1 MALELRQSLKLSQQ
15 LVMTPQ
21 LQQAIKL
28 LQLSR
33 LELADTITQE
43 IEQNPILEDDTPS
56 LNSETEPG
64 PDQAPA
70 LDQAKTEQ
78 SDHTSEVD
86 MENSSELPEINWSDY
101 ANEYEPF
108 SSYNPRGS
116 DSEETGSRLD
126 ILTEKPNLLS
136 HLRWQLSF
144 IETLEEEDEILESI
158 LGNLNHNGF
167 LEAEL
172 DEIAE
177 QTGYS
182 LEEVEDTL
190 ELVQGLDPAGVGA
203 RNVQESLL
211 LQLQRLQLTDE
222 LPSEIIKNHLN
233 YLETKNYIA
242 IAKATRRKVEEVIA
256 AVNII
261 IDLDPHPGQAYSNE
275 EPQYIT
281 PDVMVQKIDG
291 EYVILQNNDGLPRL
305 KISSYYKAVLQDKKS
320 TPQATREYI
329 QDKMRSASWLIKSI
343 EQRQRTIYKVV
354 ESIIKFQYD
363 FFEQGVAHLKPL
375 VLRDVA
381 EDIEMHESTVSR
393 VTSNKYMHTPQGT
406 FELKYFF
413 NSAIE
418 RKGGGEALSSESI
431 RQQLKQMVAKEDP
444 DKPLSDLAISKLFGD
459 EKIKLAR
466 RTVAKYREQLGILP
480 SKYRKK
486 PKLK

>member
-43 IEQNPILEDDTPS
+43 IEQNPVLDDDTPS
-56 LNSETEPG
+56 LNSELAPG

-70 LDQAKTEQ
+70 PDQTNKEQ
-78 SDHTSEVD
+78 SDHTSEVNID
-86 MENSSELPEINWSDY
+86 NNSEIPEINWADY
-101 ANEYEPF
+101 ANEYEPI
-108 SSYNPRGS
+108 SSYNPRSS

-136 HLRWQLSF
+136 HLNWQLSF
-144 IETLEEEDEILESI
+144 IDTSEDEDEIIEAI
-158 LGNLNHNGF
+158 LGNLNQNGF

-172 DEIAE
+172 EEIAE
-177 QTGYS
+177 QTDFSVDEVDDALELIQS
-182 LEEVEDTL
+182 LE
-190 ELVQGLDPAGVGA
+190 PSGVGA
-203 RNVQESLL
+203 RNIQESLL
-211 LQLQRLQLTDE
+211 LQLKRLNLAKS
-222 LPSEIIKNHLN
+222 LPTEIIKNHLH

-242 IAKATRRKVEEVIA
+242 IAKATRHKIEDVVA

-261 IDLDPHPGQAYSNE
+261 VDLDPRPGQAYSNE

-281 PDVMVQKIDG
+281 PDVTVQKIDG
-291 EYVILQNNDGLPRL
+291 EYVILQNNDGLPTL
-305 KISSYYKAVLQDKKS
+305 KISAYYRSVMQDKKS
-320 TPQATREYI
+320 TPAATREYI
-329 QDKMRSASWLIKSI
+329 QDKVRSAQWLIKSI
-343 EQRQRTIYKVV
+343 QQRQRTIYKVV
-354 ESIIKFQYD
+354 ESLIKFQYD
-363 FFEQGVAHLKPL
+363 FFEKGVAHLKPL

-393 VTSNKYMHTPQGT
+393 VTSNKYVHTPQGT

-418 RKGGGEALSSESI
+418 RKGGGEAMSSESI
-431 RQQLKQMVAKEDP
+431 RQQLKQIVAKENP
-444 DKPLSDLAISKLFGD
+444 DKPYSDLAISKIFAD
-459 EKIKLAR
+459 ENIKLAR

>member
-33 LELADTITQE
+33 LELADSITQE
-43 IEQNPILEDDTPS
+43 VEQNPILEDDTPS
-56 LNSETEPG
+56 LNSDISPG

-70 LDQAKTEQ
+70 PDQANAEQ

-86 MENSSELPEINWSDY
+86 MERNAELPEINWSDY
-101 ANEYEPF
+101 VNEYEPV

-116 DSEETGSRLD
+116 NNEETGSRLD
-126 ILTEKPNLLS
+126 ILSEKPNLLS
-136 HLRWQLSF
+136 HLNWQLSF
-144 IETLEEEDEILESI
+144 IETLEEEDDILESI
-158 LGNLNHNGF
+158 LGNLNSNGF

-172 DEIAE
+172 SESAE

-190 ELVQGLDPAGVGA
+190 ELLQELDPSGVGA

-211 LQLQRLQLTDE
+211 LQLKRLHLADS

-242 IAKATRRKVEEVIA
+242 IAKATHHKIEDVIA
-256 AVNII
+256 AVNTI

-281 PDVMVQKIDG
+281 PDVTVHKIDG
-291 EYVILQNNDGLPRL
+291 EYVILQNNDGLPKL

-320 TPQATREYI
+320 TPQETREYI
-329 QDKMRSASWLIKSI
+329 QDKMRSAAWLIKSI

-354 ESIIKFQYD
+354 ESIIKFQFD
-363 FFEQGVAHLKPL
+363 FFENGVAYLKPL

-381 EDIEMHESTVSR
+381 EDIDMHESTVSR
-393 VTSNKYMHTPQGT
+393 VTSNKYVHTPQGT

-418 RKGGGEALSSESI
+418 RKGGGDALSSESI
-431 RQQLKQMVAKEDP
+431 RQQLKQMVSKENP
-444 DKPLSDLAISKLFGD
+444 DKPLSDLAISKLFAD
-459 EKIKLAR
+459 ENIKLAR

>member
-1 MALELRQSLKLSQQ
+1 MALELRQSLKLTQQ

-43 IEQNPILEDDTPS
+43 VEQNPLLEDDTPS
-56 LNSETEPG
+56 LNSDMTPG

-70 LDQAKTEQ
+70 PDQAYTEQ
-78 SDHTSEVD
+78 SDRTSEVD
-86 MENSSELPEINWSDY
+86 MERPTEPPEINWSDY
-101 ANEYEPF
+101 TNEYEPT

-116 DSEETGSRLD
+116 NSEETGSRLD
-126 ILTEKPNLLS
+126 ILSEKPDLLS

-144 IETLEEEDEILESI
+144 IETLEEEDEIIEAI

-172 DEIAE
+172 SEIAE
-177 QTGYS
+177 QTGYTI
-182 LEEVEDTL
+182 EEVEDTL
-190 ELVQGLDPAGVGA
+190 ELVQELDPSGVGA

-211 LQLQRLQLTDE
+211 LQLKRLKLANS
-222 LPSEIIKNHLN
+222 LPADIIKDHLN

-242 IAKATRRKVEEVIA
+242 IAKATRHKVEDVIA

-261 IDLDPHPGQAYSNE
+261 IDLDPHPGQAYSSE

-281 PDVMVQKIDG
+281 PDVTVQKMDG
-291 EYVILQNNDGLPRL
+291 EYVILQNNDGLPKLR
-305 KISSYYKAVLQDKKS
+305 ISSYYQAMLQDKKS
-320 TPQATREYI
+320 TPLETREYI
-329 QDKMRSASWLIKSI
+329 QDKMRSAAWLIKSI

-354 ESIIKFQYD
+354 ESLIKFQYD
-363 FFEQGVAHLKPL
+363 FFENGVAFLKPL

-393 VTSNKYMHTPQGT
+393 VTSNKYVHTPQGT

-431 RQQLKQMVAKEDP
+431 RQQLKQMVAKENP
-444 DKPLSDLAISKLFGD
+444 DKPLSDLAISKLFAD
-459 EKIKLAR
+459 ENIKLAR

>member
-43 IEQNPILEDDTPS
+43 VEQNPVLEDDTPS
-56 LNSETEPG
+56 LNSEQAPG

-70 LDQAKTEQ
+70 PDQTNKEQ
-78 SDHTSEVD
+78 SDQTSEINI
-86 MENSSELPEINWSDY
+86 ENNSEIPDINWSDY
-101 ANEYEPF
+101 ANEYEPI

-116 DSEETGSRLD
+116 DREETGSRLD

-136 HLRWQLSF
+136 HLHWQLSF
-144 IETLEEEDEILESI
+144 IETSEGEDDILEAI
-158 LGNLNHNGF
+158 LGNLNQTGF

-172 DEIAE
+172 EEIAE

-182 LEEVEDTL
+182 VDEVDDAL
-190 ELVQGLDPAGVGA
+190 ELLQELEPSGVGA

-211 LQLQRLQLTDE
+211 LQLKRLRLNNP
-222 LPSEIIKNHLN
+222 LPADIIKNHLH

-242 IAKATRRKVEEVIA
+242 IAKATHHKIEDVVA
-256 AVNII
+256 AVSII

-281 PDVMVQKIDG
+281 PDITVQKIDG
-291 EYVILQNNDGLPRL
+291 EYVILTNNDGLPKLR
-305 KISSYYKAVLQDKKS
+305 INDYYKSVMLDKKS
-320 TPQATREYI
+320 TPVETREYI
-329 QDKMRSASWLIKSI
+329 QDKIRSASWLIKSI
-343 EQRQRTIYKVV
+343 QQRQRTIYKVV
-354 ESIIKFQYD
+354 ESLIKFQYD
-363 FFEQGVAHLKPL
+363 FFENGVAHLKPL

-393 VTSNKYMHTPQGT
+393 VTSNKYVHTPQGT

-418 RKGGGEALSSESI
+418 RKGGGDALSSESI
-431 RQQLKQMVAKEDP
+431 RQRLKQIVSKENS
-444 DKPLSDLAISKLFGD
+444 DKPYSDLAISKLFAD
-459 EKIKLAR
+459 ENIKLAR

-480 SKYRKK
+480 SKYRKN

>member
-56 LNSETEPG
+56 LNSETAPG

-70 LDQAKTEQ
+70 LDQANTEQ
-78 SDHTSEVD
+78 SDHTSEVN

-108 SSYNPRGS
+108 SSYNPRGP

-144 IETLEEEDEILESI
+144 IETLEEEDEILEAI
-158 LGNLNHNGF
+158 LGNLNQNGL

-172 DEIAE
+172 AEIAE

-211 LQLQRLQLTDE
+211 LQLQRLQLTDG
-222 LPSEIIKNHLN
+222 LPSEIIRNHLN
-233 YLETKNYIA
+233 YLETKNYIG

-261 IDLDPHPGQAYSNE
+261 LDLDPHPGQVYSNE

-291 EYVILQNNDGLPRL
+291 EYVIQQNNDGLPRL
-305 KISSYYKAVLQDKKS
+305 RISAYYQAVLQDKKS

-418 RKGGGEALSSESI
+418 RKGGGDALSSESI

>member
-1 MALELRQSLKLSQQ
+1 MALELRQTLKLSQQ

-43 IEQNPILEDDTPS
+43 VEQNPVLEDDTPS
-56 LNSETEPG
+56 LNSEQGPG

-70 LDQAKTEQ
+70 PDQTNKEQ
-78 SDHTSEVD
+78 SDHTSEINI
-86 MENSSELPEINWSDY
+86 ENNSELPDINWSDY
-101 ANEYEPF
+101 ANEYEPI

-136 HLRWQLSF
+136 HLHWQLSF
-144 IETLEEEDEILESI
+144 IDTTEQEDEIIESI
-158 LGNLNHNGF
+158 LGNLNQNGF

-172 DEIAE
+172 EEIAE
-177 QTGYS
+177 QTGYT
-182 LEEVEDTL
+182 VDDVDDTL
-190 ELVQGLDPAGVGA
+190 ELLQGLEPSGVGA

-211 LQLQRLQLTDE
+211 LQLKRLNLAKS
-222 LPSEIIKNHLN
+222 LPTEIVTHHLN

-242 IAKATRRKVEEVIA
+242 IAKATRHKVEDVVDAIK
-256 AVNII
+256 II
-261 IDLDPHPGQAYSNE
+261 INLDPHPGQAYSNE

-281 PDVMVQKIDG
+281 PDVTVQKIDG
-291 EYVILQNNDGLPRL
+291 EYVILQNNDGLPTL
-305 KISSYYKAVLQDKKS
+305 KISAYYRSVMQDKKS
-320 TPQATREYI
+320 TPAETREYI
-329 QDKMRSASWLIKSI
+329 QDKVRSAQWLIKSI
-343 EQRQRTIYKVV
+343 QQRQRTIYKVV
-354 ESIIKFQYD
+354 ESLIKFQYD
-363 FFEQGVAHLKPL
+363 FFEKGVAYLKPL

-393 VTSNKYMHTPQGT
+393 VTSNKYVHTPQGT

-418 RKGGGEALSSESI
+418 RKGGGEAMSSESI
-431 RQQLKQMVAKEDP
+431 RQQLKQIVAKENP
-444 DKPLSDLAISKLFGD
+444 DKPYSDLAISKIFSD
-459 EKIKLAR
+459 ENIKLAR

>member
-43 IEQNPILEDDTPS
+43 IEQNPVLDDDTPS
-56 LNSETEPG
+56 LNSETAPG

-70 LDQAKTEQ
+70 PDQTDKAQ
-78 SDHTSEVD
+78 SDHTSEVNI
-86 MENSSELPEINWSDY
+86 ESNSEIPEINWSDY
-101 ANEYEPF
+101 ANEYEPI
-108 SSYNPRGS
+108 SSYNPRNSGT
-116 DSEETGSRLD
+116 EETGSRLD

-136 HLRWQLSF
+136 HLNWQLSF
-144 IETLEEEDEILESI
+144 VETSEQEDEILEAI
-158 LGNLNHNGF
+158 LGNLNHTGF
-167 LEAEL
+167 LEATLE
-172 DEIAE
+172 EIAE
-177 QTGYS
+177 QTGYT
-182 LEEVEDTL
+182 VDDVDDTL
-190 ELVQGLDPAGVGA
+190 ELVQSLEPSGVGA

-211 LQLQRLQLTDE
+211 LQLKRLNLGKA
-222 LPSEIIKNHLN
+222 LPSEIIQNHLN

-242 IAKATRRKVEEVIA
+242 IAKATHHKVEDVVT

-261 IDLDPHPGQAYSNE
+261 IALDPHPGLVYSSE

-281 PDVMVQKIDG
+281 PDVTVQKIDG
-291 EYVILQNNDGLPRL
+291 EYVILQNNDGLPTL
-305 KISSYYKAVLQDKKS
+305 KISSYYRSVMQDKKS
-320 TPQATREYI
+320 TPAETREYI
-329 QDKMRSASWLIKSI
+329 QDKVRSAQWLIKSI
-343 EQRQRTIYKVV
+343 QQRQRTIYKVV
-354 ESIIKFQYD
+354 ESLIKFQHD
-363 FFEQGVAHLKPL
+363 FFENGVAYLKPL

-393 VTSNKYMHTPQGT
+393 VTSNKYVHTPQGT

-418 RKGGGEALSSESI
+418 RKGGGDAMSSESI
-431 RQQLKQMVAKEDP
+431 RMQLKQIIAKENS
-444 DKPLSDLAISKLFGD
+444 DKPYSDLAISELFSD
-459 EKIKLAR
+459 DNIKLAR

-486 PKLK
+486 PKMK